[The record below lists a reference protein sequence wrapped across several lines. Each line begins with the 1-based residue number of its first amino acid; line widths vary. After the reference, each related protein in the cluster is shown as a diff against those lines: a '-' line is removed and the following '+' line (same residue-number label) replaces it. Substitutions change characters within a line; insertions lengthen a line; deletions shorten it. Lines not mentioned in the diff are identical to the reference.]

1 MSVVVL
7 LLIVTVPKLD
17 RKKENLFHP
26 SNTLTKRDDMI
37 LIVASKKDTAGL
49 TIKQEILNHYPLS
62 KTAQTFQQNPIF
74 NAEINGK
81 NVTLATL
88 NEESVNAQNLPES
101 FPEAKLI
108 VFISRHSSASGKPT
122 LSVHTPGNFAEAGLG
137 GLPRTVSVSPAT
149 AMRDALQALFHY
161 KEELSLNYE
170 VSYECTHH
178 GPSLNVP
185 TLFVELGSSPA
196 QWSDSK
202 AAQAVAH
209 SAICAIA
216 NFSTHADSAVLGIG
230 GTHYNQKFTHMALSG
245 EAIFGH
251 MIPKYAVSMI
261 DSEILAQCI
270 KKTLEKVSSAI
281 LDWKGIRSQDKPKL
295 LSALQ
300 DVGLTF
306 KKV

>member
-1 MSVVVL
+1 
-7 LLIVTVPKLD
+7 
-17 RKKENLFHP
+17 
-26 SNTLTKRDDMI
+26 MI
-37 LIVASKKDTAGL
+37 LIVASKKDTASL
-49 TIKQEILNHYPLS
+49 NIKQQILNHYPFN
-62 KTAQTFQQNPIF
+62 KTAATFQQTPIYT
-74 NAEINGK
+74 ADINGK
-81 NVTLATL
+81 NLTLATL
-88 NEESVNAQNLPES
+88 SEESVNAQNLPES

-108 VFISRHSSASGKPT
+108 VFISMHSSSSGKPT
-122 LSVHTPGNFAEAGLG
+122 LSVHTPGNFAEAELG

-149 AMRDALQALFHY
+149 AMRDALKALLHY
-161 KEELSLNYE
+161 KEELNLDYE

-185 TLFVELGSSPA
+185 TMFVELGSSPA

-209 SAICAIA
+209 SAMCAIA
-216 NFSTHADSAVLGIG
+216 NFSASANLAVLGVG
-230 GTHYNQKFTHMALSG
+230 GTHYNQKFTQMALAD
-245 EAIFGH
+245 EAVFGH
-251 MIPKYAVSMI
+251 MIPKYAVSMV

-270 KKTLEKVSSAI
+270 EKTLEKVSLAI

-300 DVGLTF
+300 NVGLPF